1 MLLYALSDPDVAR
14 PDLVGHLL
22 PFRLHLAP
30 VEAQGLLV
38 HFLAIHHAL
47 DLLLQPA
54 EHASPEGVIHPL
66 EQRCGLVVVE
76 LDDIFVGR
84 ALPLAFDERP
94 GVNGLFQVAV
104 EYFAMVGHISAISTL
119 RRGVAF
125 TGGESPDQLCFA
137 VWNLSEVG
145 DGTAGR
151 GSAGA
156 RCSRVCPF
164 CLYDGP
170 AFVLGLRLCCRPAL
184 CLFVPPLPWRCTWW
198 LPPPPFVSRAARP

>member
-164 CLYDGP
+164 CLYDASLWACVCAVGP
-170 AFVLGLRLCCRPAL
+170 LCVCSDRKS
-184 CLFVPPLPWRCTWW
+184 V
-198 LPPPPFVSRAARP
+198 V